1 MSTITGVFVPPERV
15 EVIKERVARGT
26 ARLDEV
32 KPDWRSSVNTSRL
45 DMEDSYQCV
54 LGQAFWSYG
63 HGLVCLEIQAGEGSV
78 EHGFI
83 LAATEM
89 IELYPEAL
97 ERGIDEEQEILTAL
111 WVEEINKE
119 KGDVA

>member
-1 MSTITGVFVPPERV
+1 MSTITGVFVSPERV
-15 EVIKERVARGT
+15 EVIKERVARGA

-32 KPDWRSSVNTSRL
+32 KPDWRSSVNVSRL

-78 EHGFI
+78 GHGFI
-83 LAATEM
+83 LASTEM
-89 IELYPEAL
+89 VDLYPEAL